1 LEWELDKLLL
11 GRWIVGDYLLLLL
24 PYQVR
29 ELQYL
34 LGFELMHFACFVEL
48 FISFHHRIGLVCSA
62 LVLFVKDPKRGAK
75 EAAFLERRECHLT
88 LEPSTLSESERRTLQ
103 NSEYVTS
110 LESNKA
116 LALCGMSRQV
126 VPASPVMSSPDRF
139 AVKDGAVITQNS
151 GDNNLP
157 LSERSYLSSN
167 STWKLLKVPSVVL
180 TILQAA
186 PGALPFGFCA
196 TFLNDFLQEQRG
208 MSKEVS
214 T

>member
-1 LEWELDKLLL
+1 M
-11 GRWIVGDYLLLLL
+11 
-24 PYQVR
+24 R

-75 EAAFLERRECHLT
+75 EAAFLERRERHLAVET
-88 LEPSTLSESERRTLQ
+88 SSLSESERRTLQ
-103 NSEYVTS
+103 NSEYVTN
-110 LESNKA
+110 LESTKA

-126 VPASPVMSSPDRF
+126 VPASPVMSSPDRL
-139 AVKDGAVITQNS
+139 AVKDGAIVTQS
-151 GDNNLP
+151 IGDNNQP
-157 LSERSYLSSN
+157 LSNGSCFSSN

-214 T
+214 KDIMSRN

>member
-1 LEWELDKLLL
+1 
-11 GRWIVGDYLLLLL
+11 
-24 PYQVR
+24 
-29 ELQYL
+29 
-34 LGFELMHFACFVEL
+34 M
-48 FISFHHRIGLVCSA
+48 CSA

-126 VPASPVMSSPDRF
+126 VPASLVMSSPDRF
-139 AVKDGAVITQNS
+139 AVKDGAVVTQNS

-157 LSERSYLSSN
+157 LSERSCLSSN
-167 STWKLLKVPSVVL
+167 STWKLLKVPSFVL